1 MQVPVGHFDLMAV
14 RRPLADISNVKS
26 ENLRFKMMETEKKIA
41 ESMFSE
47 AFKEKEVIRLQSIK
61 TVELLKIELKKS
73 EEALAAALNK
83 MASQSDEFGA
93 DSILNQQKIDD
104 LMEEILDLRTQLA
117 VATATIA
124 QQKAKLDENETLRA
138 SIADATATIAR
149 QRSKLEINK
158 LLRASIANA
167 TATIAHQQA
176 QIEENEL
183 LRTSIAEATATILE
197 QKSKLEENE
206 TLRASIADA
215 TATIAQQQ
223 AQIEENDTLRASIA
237 DATTTISEQGAKI
250 QENELLRTSIA
261 EATVAVAQQQLSLI
275 ENEMLRA
282 TIAHA
287 TATIAQQKA
296 KLEENDTLRTSI
308 ADATATIA
316 LQQAQI
322 EENELLRASIAEA
335 TATILEQKARLAEN
349 ELLTVS
355 IEEDVVELQSKSSLL
370 ASALTIAYDT
380 ISKQEK
386 EIEVS
391 TQEKVLHS
399 EELGS
404 LLDENAQLKNKVEV
418 LASAADEHEPIVASI
433 HREKEEFA
441 TRVVYLEQQLI
452 EMTELHELEKAESIP
467 VPDEL
472 QISMNI
478 ISEISED
485 LHLENVQEVAALNAC
500 VATLQWQNSKLI
512 VENQDLSD
520 SRKSIQEN
528 FSHRI
533 KLLKQKLGWKTR
545 VLTLANALQRTHDI
559 DLAEVT
565 STMEFDIQML
575 TEKLMD
581 VRKTLGEKVNELT
594 VLRVDD
600 NRKNNELQALI
611 EQLEESH
618 DHSLISRAEISTL
631 QRERSLLEAECSAR
645 TTAMTI
651 LEEECNARNTTI
663 SLLEEECSS
672 RNNTICGLEEECSI
686 MSESKCATEKEID
699 EVTGRF
705 VRMNE
710 DIMTKL
716 EEQAEEHSFSESRL
730 ENLLWNTK
738 EEHLTYMKLVKDL
751 NNKILE
757 KEFETTRLLK
767 NETMLNDRLNT
778 ESALNTVLENKKARL
793 SEDKKELKAQLVENE
808 AEYTLRK
815 KEIMDEYIVVC
826 DTLTKRNNQNTA
838 LENEITE
845 KNREIAELKDT
856 VFQLEVQLISGGE
869 LVATLESQVCTPAR
883 TSHLFNLFFV
893 IK

>member
-1 MQVPVGHFDLMAV
+1 MSIR

-61 TVELLKIELKKS
+61 TVDLLKIELKKS

-83 MASQSDEFGA
+83 MSSQSDEMGF
-93 DSILNQQKIDD
+93 DSIINQKKIDG
-104 LMEEILDLRTQLA
+104 LMEEIFNLKTELA

-124 QQKAKLDENETLRA
+124 QQKAKLEENDTLRA

-149 QRSKLEINK
+149 QQAKLAENE
-158 LLRASIANA
+158 LLRASIADA
-167 TATIAHQQA
+167 TATIHEQKAK
-176 QIEENEL
+176 IEENEL
-183 LRTSIAEATATILE
+183 LRASIADATATIHE
-197 QKSKLEENE
+197 QKAKLEENE
-206 TLRASIADA
+206 MLRASIADA
-215 TATIAQQQ
+215 TATIAEQQ
-223 AQIEENDTLRASIA
+223 AKIEENESLRASIA
-237 DATTTISEQGAKI
+237 DATTTISEQGAKL
-250 QENELLRTSIA
+250 E
-261 EATVAVAQQQLSLI
+261 

-282 TIAHA
+282 SIADATATIAEQQVKLMENEFLRVTIAHA

-296 KLEENDTLRTSI
+296 KLEENDALRASI

-316 LQQAQI
+316 EQQAKI

-335 TATILEQKARLAEN
+335 MTTIEEQKARLAEN
-349 ELLTVS
+349 EILTVS

-386 EIEVS
+386 EIETS
-391 TQEKVLHS
+391 TQEIVLHS
-399 EELGS
+399 EKLGN
-404 LLDENAQLKNKVEV
+404 LIDENAQLKNKVDV

-433 HREKEEFA
+433 NREKEEFA
-441 TRVVYLEQQLI
+441 TRVSYLEKQLSDL
-452 EMTELHELEKAESIP
+452 TELHDLVKADAIA

-485 LHLENVQEVAALNAC
+485 LNLDNVQEVTALNAC

-520 SRKSIQEN
+520 SKKIIQEN

-533 KLLKQKLGWKTR
+533 KLLKEKLGCKTR
-545 VLTLANALQRTHDI
+545 VLTLAMALQRTHDV

-565 STMEFDIQML
+565 GTMSFDIQML
-575 TEKLMD
+575 TQKLLD
-581 VRKTLGEKVNELT
+581 IKKTLGEKVNELT

-618 DHSLISRAEISTL
+618 DQSLVSRAEIATL

-651 LEEECNARNTTI
+651 LEEECNARTTTITLLEEECSARNTTI
-663 SLLEEECSS
+663 TLLEEECSS
-672 RNNTICGLEEECSI
+672 RNNTICGLEEECSV
-686 MSESKCATEKEID
+686 MSESKSATEKEID

-710 DIMTKL
+710 EIMTKL
-716 EEQAEEHSFSESRL
+716 EEQAEEHSSSESRL

-738 EEHLTYMKLVKDL
+738 EEHVAYMKLVKDL

-767 NETMLNDRLNT
+767 NETMLNDRLNAD
-778 ESALNTVLENKKARL
+778 SALVTVLESKKARL
-793 SEDKKELKAQLVENE
+793 IEEKKELKAQLIESETASN
-808 AEYTLRK
+808 LRN
-815 KEIMDEYIVVC
+815 KEIMDEYIIVC
-826 DTLTKRNNQNTA
+826 DTLTKRNSQNAT

-845 KNREIAELKDT
+845 KNREIDELKDA
-856 VFQLEVQLISGGE
+856 VFQLEVQLITGGE
-869 LVATLESQVCTPAR
+869 LVATLESQVC
-883 TSHLFNLFFV
+883 
-893 IK
+893 